1 MKNMR
6 IPHTSFLVFSAMF
19 ILSGC
24 GYMFAPKY
32 SDPIYTQRA
41 PLISLRY
48 EYQDIHIYAPVKLVN
63 TMPEAYQVY
72 IFDKDNEVDALFA
85 ATYMP
90 EEKLEVYLPQNTL
103 STDKNGNIIV
113 ISPQGRDMPEIRKK
127 FTGIRY
133 GNITLPVTQIIK
145 TPAIVEGIV
154 FRRYDDR
161 MLGGIQVVAKDSTG
175 RAFYTKSRLNGDY
188 RFELPN
194 EYGYRNDMVVSAGV
208 GSLFPVVSKDAE
220 FNGNFDLE
228 MDFPLGPSKEF
239 VERGNLYIVK
249 NNLTHFRITSSNGSF
264 TPFLLS
270 KNDIVAVT
278 QVAGNRLYGLVEIFW
293 TDENAEMISGWVRE
307 QDVIYAANYFMSP
320 QDDLELAKQ

>member
-1 MKNMR
+1 MR

-48 EYQDIHIYAPVKLVN
+48 EYQDIHIYAPVQLVN

-90 EEKLEVYLPQNTL
+90 EEKIEVYLPQNTL

-133 GNITLPVTQIIK
+133 GDITLPVTQIIK

-175 RAFYTKSRLNGDY
+175 RAFYTKSRLDGDY

-194 EYGYRNDMVVSAGV
+194 EYGYRNDLVVSAGV
-208 GSLFPVVSKDAE
+208 GSLFPVVTKGAE
-220 FNGNFDLE
+220 FNGNFNLG

-239 VERGNLYIVK
+239 VEQGNLYIVK
-249 NNLTHFRITSSNGSF
+249 NNLTPIRTAFFNGS
-264 TPFLLS
+264 TTLFLLA
-270 KNDIVAVT
+270 KNDIVAV
-278 QVAGNRLYGLVEIFW
+278 QRVAGNKLYGLVEIFW
-293 TDENAEMISGWVRE
+293 TDENAEMISGWVRA
-307 QDVIYAANYFMSP
+307 QDVIYAGNYFLSP